1 MKKIG
6 YTQPLFVQPFDH
18 RASFTKMFFDYSG
31 NPKIDAHTDAYSPV
45 AKAKTLI
52 YRGLLRAIELGVERE
67 TVGVLV
73 DTQFGSQVIQDCQQK
88 GIVVAV
94 SVEKSGEKIFD
105 LEYGP
110 RWLDHIHFVG
120 PQMVKVLV
128 RFHPYDDAAANHVQ
142 MTRLKMLSDAI
153 RATNDYYFMFE
164 LLVPAVTEEEK
175 GAGERFDQEIRP
187 QRMIEA
193 IRTLQNFGVEPDI
206 WKIEGVS
213 RREDAQAITA
223 QARSGT
229 GRGDVACILLG
240 RGSEKAQV
248 HEWLR
253 VAAPVP
259 GFIGFAVGRTNFA
272 EPLRRYLADPAQ
284 ERHAIESI
292 ANNFKDCVD
301 TWKEAAGSDRG
312 VSGKE

>member
-18 RASFTKMFFDYSG
+18 RASFVKMFFGYSG
-31 NPKIDAHTDAYSPV
+31 GPKIDPDTDAYGPV

-52 YRGLLRAIELGVERE
+52 YRGLLRAIEMGIERE

-73 DTQFGSQVIQDCQQK
+73 DTQFGSQVIHDCQQK
-88 GIVVAV
+88 GIPVAV
-94 SVEKSGEKIFD
+94 SVEKSGEKVFD
-105 LEYGP
+105 FEYGP
-110 RWLDHIHFVG
+110 YWLDHIHLIG

-128 RFHPYDDAAANHVQ
+128 RFHPHDDAATNHVQ
-142 MTRLKMLSDAI
+142 MARLKMLSDAM
-153 RATNDYYFMFE
+153 RATDDYRFMFE
-164 LLVPAVTEEEK
+164 LLVPPVTEEEK
-175 GAGERFDQEIRP
+175 AAGARFDEEMRP
-187 QRMIEA
+187 QCMVEA
-193 IRTLQNFGVEPDI
+193 IRMLQDFGVEPDI

-213 RREDAQAITA
+213 RREDAKAIAA
-223 QARSGT
+223 QARSGA

-272 EPLRRYLADPAQ
+272 GPLPPFLADPAQ
-284 ERHAIESI
+284 ERDAVEAI
-292 ANNFKDCVD
+292 ATNFKECVD
-301 TWKEAAGSDRG
+301 VWKEAAG
-312 VSGKE
+312 

>member
-18 RASFTKMFFDYSG
+18 RASFTKMFFGYSG
-31 NPKIDAHTDAYSPV
+31 VPRIDADTDAYGPV
-45 AKAKTLI
+45 ARAKTLV
-52 YRGLLRAIELGVERE
+52 YRGLLRAIELGVERQ
-67 TVGVLV
+67 TVCVLV
-73 DTQFGSQVIQDCQQK
+73 DTQFGTQVIHDCQGQ
-88 GIVVAV
+88 GIPVAA
-94 SVEKSGEKIFD
+94 SVEKSGEKVFD
-105 LEYGP
+105 FEYGP
-110 RWLDHIHFVG
+110 RWLDHIRFIN

-128 RFHPYDDAAANHVQ
+128 RFHPQDDASMNHVQ
-142 MTRLKMLSDAI
+142 MVRLKMLSDAI
-153 RATNDYYFMFE
+153 AATDDHHFMFE
-164 LLVPAVTEEEK
+164 LLVPAITAEEK
-175 GAGERFDQEIRP
+175 AAGTRFDEEMRP

-193 IRTLQNFGVEPDI
+193 IRMLQDFGVEPDI

-213 RREDAQAITA
+213 RREDAELIAA
-223 QARSGT
+223 QARSGE

-272 EPLRRYLADPAQ
+272 EPLRSFLADPSQ
-284 ERHAIESI
+284 ERNAVEAIA
-292 ANNFKDCVD
+292 ANFRECVD
-301 TWKEAAGSDRG
+301 VWRGAAG
-312 VSGKE
+312 